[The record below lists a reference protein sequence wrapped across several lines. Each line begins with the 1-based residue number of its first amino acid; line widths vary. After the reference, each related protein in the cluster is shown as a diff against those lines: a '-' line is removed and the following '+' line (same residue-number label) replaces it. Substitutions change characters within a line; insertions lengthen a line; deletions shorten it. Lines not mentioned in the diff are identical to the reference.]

1 MSGSEPSSHG
11 RMLCDHCSQETSKAS
26 AITALIDGTTRHF
39 CCHGCLGVYELVH
52 SNSLDAFYNQRC
64 DWQPGPPATQVKLEA
79 AAFHD
84 TVTISGSESRI
95 ELLLSGIRCASCI
108 WLIEK
113 FLMKQEGLLSVRVN
127 YATHKATITWAS
139 KKIALDTILNA
150 ICSIGYLPHPSR
162 HNGSAELFA
171 QEKQELLLRFGT
183 AGFFS
188 MQLMLFTAALYA
200 GFFEGMEERYRLAFQ
215 LISWALATPVLFYS
229 GYPFLSS
236 AFRSLRLLTLNMDV
250 LVALGSL
257 SAYCYSIAMIILGG
271 EVFFDTASMII
282 TFILLGR
289 FLEAGSRLKAGNAMA
304 ELAELQPHEALL
316 ISDSGETIMVPI
328 TAVKIGGRIEVIPGD
343 RIPLDG
349 TVLDGQAEVNE
360 AMLTGESNPVL
371 KEPGSDVFAG
381 SFSMNG
387 RLRIKV
393 TGNASDTLLAQIIR
407 TVEDAQA
414 RKAPIQGIADKTAG
428 FFVPATSIL
437 ALATFLYWKLSSAS
451 TVTALM
457 NAVSVLVIA
466 CPCALGLATPLAILV
481 GTTAAGKRG
490 ILVKGGDIF
499 ETVSKTTT
507 VVLDKT
513 GTLTTGKPYMTDLHD
528 CGITPSF
535 MQNLAS
541 LEASSEHPTAYAI
554 VTAWQGELLKTE
566 QFRAIPGRGVSG
578 IIEGTLWRAGS
589 RAFMEEEG
597 IELQPLHESSASAL
611 EAEGKTIVMVAC
623 GNKLAGIIGLIDD
636 LREDALPLIAGLRK
650 KGLSL
655 KILTGDNQ
663 GVADYIA
670 AKCGI
675 TDVQAGLG
683 PLEKAEVIRALKAKG
698 ACVMMVGDGINDA
711 PALTEADIG
720 ITLGNASGIALESAS
735 VAILND
741 DLRLINTLMESSFK
755 CFSIIR
761 QNLVWAFS
769 YNFIALPLAVTG
781 VLHPIISAL
790 LMVTSSLVVVSNSL
804 RLQGRHEK
812 HLARESSDSRASFH
826 SRNIHDNYE

>member
-1 MSGSEPSSHG
+1 MQGSEHPSPDKV
-11 RMLCDHCSQETSKAS
+11 RCDHCLQETSKAS
-26 AITALIDGTTRHF
+26 AITATTKGETRYF

-64 DWQPGPPATQVKLEA
+64 DWQPGPPGTQVKLEA
-79 AAFHD
+79 AAFRD
-84 TVTISGSESRI
+84 TVTISGSESHI
-95 ELLLSGIRCASCI
+95 ELLLSGIRCASCV

-113 FLMKQEGLLSVRVN
+113 FLMKQEGILSVRVN
-127 YATHKATITWAS
+127 YATHKAVITWAS
-139 KKIALDTILNA
+139 ETIALDTILNA
-150 ICSIGYLPHPSR
+150 IRSIGYLPHPSR
-162 HNGSAELFA
+162 RNDSAKLFA
-171 QEKQELLLRFGT
+171 HEKQELLLRFGT

-215 LISWALATPVLFYS
+215 IISWALATPVLFYS

-236 AFRSLRLLTLNMDV
+236 AFRSLKRLTLNMDV

-257 SAYCYSIAMIILGG
+257 SAYCYSIAMIFYGG
-271 EVFFDTASMII
+271 ELFFDTSAMII

-289 FLEAGSRLKAGNAMA
+289 FLEAGSRLKAGNAIA

-316 ISDSGETIMVPI
+316 LSESGETSMVPI
-328 TAVKIGGRIEVIPGD
+328 AAVKIGNRIEIIPGD

-349 TVLDGQAEVNE
+349 TVVEGEAEVNE

-371 KEPGSDVFAG
+371 KEPGSKVFAG

-387 RLRIKV
+387 RLSIQV
-393 TGNASDTLLAQIIR
+393 TGNAENTLLARIIN
-407 TVEDAQA
+407 TVEEAQA

-428 FFVPATSIL
+428 YFVPATITL
-437 ALATFLYWKLSSAS
+437 ALATFLYWKLTTGSN
-451 TVTALM
+451 VTALM

-513 GTLTTGKPYMTDLHD
+513 GTLTTGKPSMTDSHD
-528 CGITPSF
+528 YGLTPTF
-535 MQNLAS
+535 MQHVAS
-541 LEASSEHPTAYAI
+541 LEAASEHPTGRAI
-554 VTAWQGELLKTE
+554 VAAWQGERLAVT
-566 QFRAIPGRGVSG
+566 QFRATPGRGVSG
-578 IIEGTLWRAGS
+578 IIEGEIWRAGS
-589 RAFMEEEG
+589 RAFMVQEQV
-597 IELQPLHESSASAL
+597 ELQPLHESCASAL
-611 EAEGKTIVMVAC
+611 EAEGKTLVMVAC
-623 GNKLAGIIGLIDD
+623 GQKLAGIIGLIDD
-636 LREDALPLIAGLRK
+636 LRPDALPLIAGLRN
-650 KGLSL
+650 KGFSL
-655 KILTGDNQ
+655 KMLTGDNQ
-663 GVADYIA
+663 GVANYIA
-670 AKCGI
+670 AKCAI

-683 PLEKAEVIRALKAKG
+683 PLEKAAVIRALKAKG
-698 ACVMMVGDGINDA
+698 ECVMMVGDGINDA
-711 PALTEADIG
+711 PALTEADTG
-720 ITLGNASGIALESAS
+720 ITLGHASGIALESAS

-741 DLRLINTLMESSFK
+741 DLRLINTLMESSTK

-761 QNLVWAFS
+761 QNLLWAFS
-769 YNFIALPLAVTG
+769 YNLIALPLAMSG

-790 LMVTSSLVVVSNSL
+790 LMVISSLVVVSNSL
-804 RLQGRHEK
+804 RLRGGRER
-812 HLARESSDSRASFH
+812 HLTVLH
-826 SRNIHDNYE
+826 SN

>member
-1 MSGSEPSSHG
+1 M
-11 RMLCDHCSQETSKAS
+11 KF
-26 AITALIDGTTRHF
+26 F
-39 CCHGCLGVYELVH
+39 CCHGCLGVYDLIH

-64 DWQPGPPATQVKLEA
+64 NWQAGPPATEVKLQA
-79 AAFHD
+79 SAFSD
-84 TVTISGSESRI
+84 TVTISGNEHRI
-95 ELLLSGIRCASCI
+95 ELMLSGIRCASCV

-113 FLMKQEGLLSVRVN
+113 FLMKIEGVVSIRVN
-127 YATHKATITWAS
+127 YATHKATITWS
-139 KKIALDTILNA
+139 EEKVTLDTILHS
-150 ICSIGYLPHPSR
+150 IRSIGYLPHPC
-162 HNGSAELFA
+162 HGNGTADLFA
-171 QEKQELLLRFGT
+171 QEKQDLLLRFGT

-188 MQLMLFTAALYA
+188 MQLMLFTVALYA
-200 GFFEGMEERYRLAFQ
+200 GFFEGIENRYRLAFQ

-229 GYPFLSS
+229 GYPFLSG
-236 AFRSLRLLTLNMDV
+236 ALHSLRRMSLNMDV

-257 SAYCYSIAMIILGG
+257 SAYFYSIVMIFYGG
-271 EVFFDTASMII
+271 EIFFDTASMII

-289 FLEAGSRLKAGNAMA
+289 FLEAGSRLKAGNAIA
-304 ELAELQPHEALL
+304 ELVELQPHEALL
-316 ISDSGETIMVPI
+316 ISDSGEATMVPAA
-328 TAVKIGGRIEVIPGD
+328 AVQNGEMIEIIPGD

-349 TVLDGQAEVNE
+349 RVVEGEAEVNE
-360 AMLTGESNPVL
+360 AMLTGESHPVL
-371 KEPGSDVFAG
+371 KTMGSEVFAG

-387 RLRIKV
+387 RLRIHV
-393 TGNASDTLLAQIIR
+393 TGNASNTLLAQIIR

-428 FFVPATSIL
+428 YFVPATIVL
-437 ALATFLYWKLSSAS
+437 ALATFLYWKLTSAS

-457 NAVSVLVIA
+457 NSVSVLVIA

-481 GTTAAGKRG
+481 GTTSAGKRG
-490 ILVKGGDIF
+490 ILIKGGDIF

-513 GTLTTGKPYMTDLHD
+513 GTITTGKPSMTDLQEY
-528 CGITPSF
+528 GRSPSF
-535 MQNLAS
+535 MQHVAS
-541 LEASSEHPTAYAI
+541 LEAASEHPTGRTIAA
-554 VTAWQGELLKTE
+554 AWQGELLKTE
-566 QFRAIPGRGVSG
+566 QFRARPGRGVSG
-578 IIEGTLWRAGS
+578 VIEKKLWRAGS
-589 RAFMEEEG
+589 RTFMEEEG
-597 IELQPLHESSASAL
+597 VELQPNHESYASML

-623 GNKLAGIIGLIDD
+623 NKKLAGIIGMIDD
-636 LREDALPLIAGLRK
+636 LREDALPLITELRN

-675 TDVQAGLG
+675 TDVHAGLG
-683 PLEKAEVIRALKAKG
+683 PLEKAAVIHALKQKG
-698 ACVMMVGDGINDA
+698 ECVMMVGDGINDA

-720 ITLGNASGIALESAS
+720 VTLGHASGIALESAS

-741 DLRLINTLMESSFK
+741 DLRLINTLIQSSSR

-769 YNFIALPLAVTG
+769 YNLIALPLAVTG

-790 LMVTSSLVVVSNSL
+790 LMVVSSLVVVSNSL
-804 RLQGRHEK
+804 RLK
-812 HLARESSDSRASFH
+812 K
-826 SRNIHDNYE
+826 I

>member
-1 MSGSEPSSHG
+1 MSGNKSSSPAKV
-11 RMLCDHCSQETSKAS
+11 LCDHCSQETIKAS
-26 AITALIDGTTRHF
+26 AITAFIDGKTRYF
-39 CCHGCLGVYELVH
+39 CCHGCLGVYELIH

-64 DWQPGPPATQVKLEA
+64 DWQPGPPATQVKLETT
-79 AAFHD
+79 AFRD
-84 TVTISGSESRI
+84 TVTINGKESRI
-95 ELLLSGIRCASCI
+95 DLMLSGIRCASCI

-113 FLMKQEGLLSVRVN
+113 FLMKHEGLLSARVN
-127 YATHKATITWAS
+127 YATHKATITWDS
-139 KKIALDTILNA
+139 EQITLDTILNA
-150 ICSIGYLPHPSR
+150 IRSIGYLPHPSR
-162 HNGSAELFA
+162 HNSSAELFA
-171 QEKQELLLRFGT
+171 HEKQELLLRFGT

-229 GYPFLSS
+229 GYPFLFS
-236 AFRSLRLLTLNMDV
+236 AFRSLRRLTLNMDV

-257 SAYCYSIAMIILGG
+257 SAYGYSIAMIVLGG
-271 EVFFDTASMII
+271 EVFFDTAAMII

-316 ISDSGETIMVPI
+316 LSESGETIMVAI
-328 TAVKIGGRIEVIPGD
+328 ATVKIGDRIEIIPGD

-349 TVLDGQAEVNE
+349 TVVEGEAEVNE

-371 KEPGSDVFAG
+371 KEPGSKVFAG

-387 RLRIKV
+387 RLSIRV
-393 TGNASDTLLAQIIR
+393 TGNAGNTLLARIIS
-407 TVEDAQA
+407 TVEEAQA
-414 RKAPIQGIADKTAG
+414 RKAPIQGVADKTAG
-428 FFVPATSIL
+428 YFVPATITL
-437 ALATFLYWKLSSAS
+437 ALATFLYWKLTTGN

-513 GTLTTGKPYMTDLHD
+513 GTITTGKPSMTDSHD
-528 CGITPSF
+528 YGLTPTF
-535 MQNLAS
+535 MQHIAS
-541 LEASSEHPTAYAI
+541 LEAASEHPTGRAI
-554 VTAWQGELLKTE
+554 VAAWQGERLRVT
-566 QFRAIPGRGVSG
+566 QFRATPGRGVSG
-578 IIEGTLWRAGS
+578 IMEGAIWRAGS
-589 RAFMEEEG
+589 RAFMVQEQV
-597 IELQPLHESSASAL
+597 ELQPLHESCASAL
-611 EAEGKTIVMVAC
+611 ETEGKTVVMVAC

-636 LREDALPLIAGLRK
+636 LRPDALPLIAGLRK

-663 GVADYIA
+663 GVANYIA
-670 AKCGI
+670 AKCAI
-675 TDVQAGLG
+675 TDVEAGLG
-683 PLEKAEVIRALKAKG
+683 PIEKAAVIRALKAKG
-698 ACVMMVGDGINDA
+698 ECVMMVGDGINDA
-711 PALTEADIG
+711 PALTEAETGD
-720 ITLGNASGIALESAS
+720 TLGHASGIALESAS

-741 DLRLINTLMESSFK
+741 DLRLINTLMESSMK

-761 QNLVWAFS
+761 QNLLWAFS
-769 YNFIALPLAVTG
+769 YNLIELPLAVSG

-790 LMVTSSLVVVSNSL
+790 LMVISSLVVVSNSL
-804 RLQGRHEK
+804 RLQGRNK
-812 HLARESSDSRASFH
+812 QNLTD
-826 SRNIHDNYE
+826 

>member
-1 MSGSEPSSHG
+1 MSESDTSGTEMV
-11 RMLCDHCSQETSKAS
+11 RCDHCLQETGKAS
-26 AITALIDGTTRHF
+26 AILLEINGESKIF
-39 CCHGCLGVYELVH
+39 CCKGCLGVYELIH

-64 DWQPGPPATQVKLEA
+64 DWQPGPPATEVKLQSS
-79 AAFHD
+79 AFSD
-84 TVTISGSESRI
+84 TVTITGNKHRI
-95 ELLLSGIRCASCI
+95 ELLLSGIRCASCV

-113 FLMKQEGLLSVRVN
+113 FLMKIEGVISIRVN
-127 YATHKATITWAS
+127 YATHKAAIIWS
-139 KKIALDTILNA
+139 GEKVSLDTILHS
-150 ICSIGYLPHPSR
+150 IRSIGYLPHPCHGS
-162 HNGSAELFA
+162 GSADLFA
-171 QEKQELLLRFGT
+171 QEKQDLLLRFGT

-200 GFFEGMEERYRLAFQ
+200 GFFEGIENRYRLGFQ
-215 LISWALATPVLFYS
+215 LISWAMATPVLFYS

-236 AFRSLRLLTLNMDV
+236 AIRSLRRMTLNMDV

-257 SAYCYSIAMIILGG
+257 SAYFYSIVMIFYGG
-271 EVFFDTASMII
+271 EMFFDTASMII

-289 FLEAGSRLKAGNAMA
+289 FLEAGSRLKAGNTIA

-316 ISDSGETIMVPI
+316 ISESGATAMVPA
-328 TAVKIGGRIEVIPGD
+328 TAVQNGEMIEIIPGD

-349 TVLDGQAEVNE
+349 RVVEGAAEVNE
-360 AMLTGESNPVL
+360 AMLTGESHPVL
-371 KEPGSDVFAG
+371 KTVGSEVFAG

-387 RLRIKV
+387 RLRIRV
-393 TGNASDTLLAQIIR
+393 TGNAGNTLLAQIIR

-428 FFVPATSIL
+428 YFVPTTILL

-457 NAVSVLVIA
+457 NSVSVLVIA

-481 GTTAAGKRG
+481 GTTNAGKRG

-513 GTLTTGKPYMTDLHD
+513 GTITTGKPSITDLQD
-528 CGITPSF
+528 YGISPTF
-535 MQNLAS
+535 IQHVAS
-541 LEASSEHPTAYAI
+541 LESASEHPTGRTIAA
-554 VTAWQGELLKTE
+554 AWQGELLNIK
-566 QFRAIPGRGVSG
+566 QFRATPGRGVSG
-578 IIEGTLWRAGS
+578 VIEATPWRVGS
-589 RAFMEEEG
+589 RVFMAEEG
-597 IELQPLHESSASAL
+597 VELQPIHESYASRL

-623 GNKLAGIIGLIDD
+623 NNKVAGIIGLIDD
-636 LREDALPLIAGLRK
+636 LREDALPLITGLRN
-650 KGLSL
+650 KGFSL
-655 KILTGDNQ
+655 TILTGDNQ

-683 PLEKAEVIRALKAKG
+683 PLEKAAVIHTLKQNG
-698 ACVMMVGDGINDA
+698 ECVMMVGDGINDA
-711 PALTEADIG
+711 PALTEANVG
-720 ITLGNASGIALESAS
+720 ITLGHASGIALESAG

-741 DLRLINTLMESSFK
+741 DLRLINTLIKSSSR

-769 YNFIALPLAVTG
+769 YNLIALPLAVTG

-790 LMVTSSLVVVSNSL
+790 LMVISSLVVVGNSL
-804 RLQGRHEK
+804 RLK
-812 HLARESSDSRASFH
+812 K
-826 SRNIHDNYE
+826 I

>member
-1 MSGSEPSSHG
+1 MSGSEQSSPE
-11 RMLCDHCSQETSKAS
+11 RLLCDHCTQETGKAL
-26 AITALIDGTTRHF
+26 AITALIDGETRYF

-52 SNSLDAFYNQRC
+52 SNSLDAFYSQRC
-64 DWQPGPPATQVKLEA
+64 DWQPGPPATEVKLQA
-79 AAFHD
+79 SAFSD
-84 TVTISGSESRI
+84 TVTVEGNQSRVD
-95 ELLLSGIRCASCI
+95 LMLSGIRCASCV

-113 FLMKQEGLLSVRVN
+113 FLMKQEGVLSARVN
-127 YATHKATITWAS
+127 YATHKATVTWAAEN
-139 KKIALDTILNA
+139 IALDTILNA
-150 ICSIGYLPHPSR
+150 IRSIGYLPHPCHGTGYS
-162 HNGSAELFA
+162 ELFA
-171 QEKQELLLRFGT
+171 REKQDLLLRFGT

-215 LISWALATPVLFYS
+215 LISWALASPVLFYS

-236 AFRSLRLLTLNMDV
+236 AFRSLRRLTLNMDV

-257 SAYCYSIAMIILGG
+257 SAYCYSIVMIFYGG
-271 EVFFDTASMII
+271 EVFFDTSAMII

-316 ISDSGETIMVPI
+316 LSENGETIMVPI
-328 TAVKIGGRIEVIPGD
+328 AAVKIGDRIEIIPGD

-349 TVLDGQAEVNE
+349 TVVDGEAEVNE
-360 AMLTGESNPVL
+360 AMLTGESNPML
-371 KEPGSDVFAG
+371 KEPGSNVFAG

-387 RLRIKV
+387 RLSIQV
-393 TGNASDTLLAQIIR
+393 TGNAGNTLLSRIIK
-407 TVEDAQA
+407 TVEEAQA
-414 RKAPIQGIADKTAG
+414 RKAPIQGLADKTAG
-428 FFVPATSIL
+428 YFVPATIIL
-437 ALATFLYWKLSSAS
+437 ALATFLYWKLTNGSN
-451 TVTALM
+451 VTALM

-513 GTLTTGKPYMTDLHD
+513 GTITTGKPSMTDLHN
-528 CGITPSF
+528 CGLTPSF
-535 MQNLAS
+535 MQHVAS
-541 LEASSEHPTAYAI
+541 LEAASEHPTGRTIAAE
-554 VTAWQGELLKTE
+554 WQGEPLKTT
-566 QFRAIPGRGVSG
+566 QFKATPGRGVSG
-578 IIEGTLWRAGS
+578 VIEGEIWRAGS
-589 RAFMEEEG
+589 RAFM
-597 IELQPLHESSASAL
+597 IQKQVELQPLHESCASAL
-611 EAEGKTIVMVAC
+611 EAEGKTVVMVAC

-636 LREDALPLIAGLRK
+636 LRPDALQLIAGLRN

-663 GVADYIA
+663 GVANFIA

-683 PLEKAEVIRALKAKG
+683 PLEKAAVIRALKAKG
-698 ACVMMVGDGINDA
+698 ECVMMVGDGINDA
-711 PALTEADIG
+711 PALTESDTG
-720 ITLGNASGIALESAS
+720 VTLGHASGIALESAS
-735 VAILND
+735 VAILKD
-741 DLRLINTLMESSFK
+741 DLRLINTLMESSSR

-769 YNFIALPLAVTG
+769 YNMIALPLAMLG

-804 RLQGRHEK
+804 RL
-812 HLARESSDSRASFH
+812 
-826 SRNIHDNYE
+826 RNI

>member
-1 MSGSEPSSHG
+1 MQGSEHSSPDKV
-11 RMLCDHCSQETSKAS
+11 RCDHCLQETNKAS
-26 AITALIDGTTRHF
+26 AITATIEGETRYF
-39 CCHGCLGVYELVH
+39 CCHGCLGVYELVK

-79 AAFHD
+79 AAFSD

-95 ELLLSGIRCASCI
+95 ELLLSGIRCASCV
-108 WLIEK
+108 WLVEK
-113 FLMKQEGLLSVRVN
+113 FLMKQEGMVSARVN
-127 YATHKATITWAS
+127 YATHKAVITWAS
-139 KKIALDTILNA
+139 ETIALDTILNA
-150 ICSIGYLPHPSR
+150 IRSIGYLPHPSR
-162 HNGSAELFA
+162 NNSSAELFA
-171 QEKQELLLRFGT
+171 HEKQELLLRFGT

-236 AFRSLRLLTLNMDV
+236 AFRSLRRLTLNMDV

-257 SAYCYSIAMIILGG
+257 SAYGYSIAMIFYGG
-271 EVFFDTASMII
+271 ELFFDTSAMII

-316 ISDSGETIMVPI
+316 LSESGETSMVPI
-328 TAVKIGGRIEVIPGD
+328 AAVKIGNRIEIIPGD

-349 TVLDGQAEVNE
+349 TVVEGEAEVNE

-371 KEPGSDVFAG
+371 KEPGSKVFAG

-387 RLRIKV
+387 RLSIQV
-393 TGNASDTLLAQIIR
+393 TGNAENTLLARIIN
-407 TVEDAQA
+407 TVEEAQA
-414 RKAPIQGIADKTAG
+414 RKAPIQGVADKTAG
-428 FFVPATSIL
+428 YFVPATITL
-437 ALATFLYWKLSSAS
+437 ALATFLYWKLTTGN

-513 GTLTTGKPYMTDLHD
+513 GTITTGKPSMTDSHD
-528 CGITPSF
+528 YGLTPTF
-535 MQNLAS
+535 MQHIAS
-541 LEASSEHPTAYAI
+541 LEAASEHPTGRAI
-554 VTAWQGELLKTE
+554 VAAWQGERLAVT
-566 QFRAIPGRGVSG
+566 QFRATPGRGVSG
-578 IIEGTLWRAGS
+578 IMEGAIWRAGS
-589 RAFMEEEG
+589 RAFMVQEQV
-597 IELQPLHESSASAL
+597 ELQPLHESCASAL
-611 EAEGKTIVMVAC
+611 ETEGKTVVMVAC

-636 LREDALPLIAGLRK
+636 LREDTLPLIAGLRK

-663 GVADYIA
+663 GVANYIA
-670 AKCGI
+670 AKCAI
-675 TDVQAGLG
+675 TDVEAGLG
-683 PLEKAEVIRALKAKG
+683 PIEKAAVIRALKAKG
-698 ACVMMVGDGINDA
+698 ECVMMVGDGINDA
-711 PALTEADIG
+711 PALTEADTG
-720 ITLGNASGIALESAS
+720 VTLGHASGIALESAS

-741 DLRLINTLMESSFK
+741 DLRLINTLMESSTK

-761 QNLVWAFS
+761 QNLLWAFS
-769 YNFIALPLAVTG
+769 YNLIALPLAVSG

-790 LMVTSSLVVVSNSL
+790 LMVISSLVVVSNSL
-804 RLQGRHEK
+804 RLQGRNKKNLTE
-812 HLARESSDSRASFH
+812 
-826 SRNIHDNYE
+826 

>member
-1 MSGSEPSSHG
+1 MSGSEHSSPE
-11 RMLCDHCSQETSKAS
+11 RVLCDHCSQETIRTS
-26 AITALIDGTTRHF
+26 AITALIEGKTRYF
-39 CCHGCLGVYELVH
+39 CCHGCLGVYELIH

-64 DWQPGPPATQVKLEA
+64 NWQPGPPATLVKLEA
-79 AAFHD
+79 AAFRD
-84 TVTISGSESRI
+84 TVTVQGNESRI
-95 ELLLSGIRCASCI
+95 DLILSGIRCASCV

-113 FLMKQEGLLSVRVN
+113 FLMKQEGVLSTRVN
-127 YATHKATITWAS
+127 YATHKATITWVS
-139 KKIALDTILNA
+139 DKIVLDTILNA
-150 ICSIGYLPHPSR
+150 IRSIGYLPHPSR
-162 HNGSAELFA
+162 GNADADIFA
-171 QEKQELLLRFGT
+171 HEKQELLLRFGT

-200 GFFEGMEERYRLAFQ
+200 GFFEGMEDRYRLAFQ
-215 LISWALATPVLFYS
+215 LISWALATPVVFYA

-236 AFRSLRLLTLNMDV
+236 AFRSLRRLTLNMDV

-257 SAYCYSIAMIILGG
+257 SAYGYSIAMIILGG

-316 ISDSGETIMVPI
+316 LSQNGETTMVPI
-328 TAVKIGGRIEVIPGD
+328 AAVKIGDRIKIVPGD

-349 TVLDGQAEVNE
+349 TVIDGDAEVNE
-360 AMLTGESNPVL
+360 SMLTGESNPML
-371 KEPGSDVFAG
+371 KEPGSTVFAG
-381 SFSMNG
+381 SFSLNG
-387 RLRIKV
+387 QLIIQV
-393 TGNASDTLLAQIIR
+393 TGNAGNTLLSRIIR

-414 RKAPIQGIADKTAG
+414 RKAPIQGLADKTAG
-428 FFVPATSIL
+428 YFVPATVTL
-437 ALATFLYWKLSSAS
+437 ALATFLYWKLTNGN
-451 TVTALM
+451 TVIALM

-490 ILVKGGDIF
+490 ILIKGGDIF

-513 GTLTTGKPYMTDLHD
+513 GTITTGKPSITDLHEY
-528 CGITPSF
+528 GLSPSF
-535 MQNLAS
+535 MQHLTS
-541 LEASSEHPTAYAI
+541 LEAASEHPTGRAI
-554 VTAWQGELLKTE
+554 VASWQGERLAVT
-566 QFRAIPGRGVSG
+566 QFRATPGRGVSG
-578 IIEGTLWRAGS
+578 NIEGDIWRAGS
-589 RAFMEEEG
+589 RAFMLQEQV
-597 IELQPLHESSASAL
+597 ELQPLHKNCASSL
-611 EAEGKTIVMVAC
+611 EAEGKTVVMVAC
-623 GNKLAGIIGLIDD
+623 GQKLAGIIGLIDD

-655 KILTGDNQ
+655 KILTGDSQ

-683 PLEKAEVIRALKAKG
+683 PLEKAAVIRALKAKG
-698 ACVMMVGDGINDA
+698 ECVMMVGDGINDA

-720 ITLGNASGIALESAS
+720 VTLGHASGIALESAS
-735 VAILND
+735 IAILKD
-741 DLRLINTLMESSFK
+741 DLRLINTLMESSTK
-755 CFSIIR
+755 CFAIIR

-769 YNFIALPLAVTG
+769 YNLIALPLAVSG

-790 LMVTSSLVVVSNSL
+790 LMVISSLVVVSNSL
-804 RLQGRHEK
+804 RLRGSHEK
-812 HLARESSDSRASFH
+812 HLTRESIGSISAPQQL
-826 SRNIHDNYE
+826 IL

>member
-1 MSGSEPSSHG
+1 MSGSEQSSPK
-11 RMLCDHCSQETSKAS
+11 RVLCDHCSQETSKAS
-26 AITALIDGTTRHF
+26 AITALIDGKTRYF
-39 CCHGCLGVYELVH
+39 CCHGCLGVYELIH

-64 DWQPGPPATQVKLEA
+64 DWQPGPPATEVKLQA
-79 AAFHD
+79 SAFSD
-84 TVTISGSESRI
+84 TVTITGREHQI
-95 ELLLSGIRCASCI
+95 ELLLSGIRCASCV

-113 FLMKQEGLLSVRVN
+113 FLMKQDGLLSVRVN
-127 YATHKATITWAS
+127 YATHKATITWNS
-139 KKIALDTILNA
+139 EIIALDTILNA
-150 ICSIGYLPHPSR
+150 IRSIGYLPHPS
-162 HNGSAELFA
+162 HGTGNSALFA

-188 MQLMLFTAALYA
+188 MQLMLFSAALYA
-200 GFFEGMEERYRLAFQ
+200 GFFEGMEERYKLAFQ

-236 AFRSLRLLTLNMDV
+236 AFRSLRRLTLNMDV

-257 SAYCYSIAMIILGG
+257 SAYCYSIAMIALGG

-316 ISDSGETIMVPI
+316 LSENGETTMVPI
-328 TAVKIGGRIEVIPGD
+328 AAVKIGERIEVIPGD

-349 TVLDGQAEVNE
+349 TVVDGEAEVNE
-360 AMLTGESNPVL
+360 SMLTGESNPVL
-371 KEPGSDVFAG
+371 KAVGSEVFAG
-381 SFSMNG
+381 SFSVNG
-387 RLRIKV
+387 RLRIRV
-393 TGNASDTLLAQIIR
+393 TGNAGDTLLAQIIR

-428 FFVPATSIL
+428 YFVPATIIL
-437 ALATFLYWKLSSAS
+437 ALATFLYWKLTSAS
-451 TVTALM
+451 TVTAMM

-490 ILVKGGDIF
+490 ILIKGGDIF

-513 GTLTTGKPYMTDLHD
+513 GTITTGKPSMTDLHEY
-528 CGITPSF
+528 GLTPSF
-535 MQNLAS
+535 MQHVAS
-541 LEASSEHPTAYAI
+541 LEAASEHPAGRAI
-554 VTAWQGELLKTE
+554 VAAWEGERLAVT
-566 QFRAIPGRGVSG
+566 QFKATPGRGVSG
-578 IIEGTLWRAGS
+578 IIEGEIWLAGS
-589 RAFMEEEG
+589 RAFMAEKYVG
-597 IELQPLHESSASAL
+597 LKPFHENCASSL
-611 EAEGKTIVMVAC
+611 EAEGKTVVMVAC
-623 GNKLAGIIGLIDD
+623 GSKLAGIIGLIDD
-636 LREDALPLIAGLRK
+636 LRPDALPLIAGLRK
-650 KGLSL
+650 KGLTL
-655 KILTGDNQ
+655 KILTGDNR
-663 GVADYIA
+663 GVASYIA
-670 AKCGI
+670 ARCGI

-683 PLEKAEVIRALKAKG
+683 PLEKAAVIRTLKAKG
-698 ACVMMVGDGINDA
+698 ECVMMVGDGINDA
-711 PALTEADIG
+711 SALTEADTG
-720 ITLGNASGIALESAS
+720 VTLGHASGIALESAR
-735 VAILND
+735 VAILKD
-741 DLRLINTLMESSFK
+741 DLQLINTLMESSSK

-769 YNFIALPLAVTG
+769 YNLIALPLAMSG

-804 RLQGRHEK
+804 RLQGHHEK
-812 HLARESSDSRASFH
+812 HLTRESIGSIRAPEQL
-826 SRNIHDNYE
+826 IP

>member
-1 MSGSEPSSHG
+1 MSGSEQSSPE
-11 RMLCDHCSQETSKAS
+11 RVLCDHCSQETIKTS
-26 AITALIDGTTRHF
+26 AITANIGGETKHF

-64 DWQPGPPATQVKLEA
+64 DWQPGPPATEVKLQA
-79 AAFHD
+79 SAFSD
-84 TVTISGSESRI
+84 TVIIEGNESCI
-95 ELLLSGIRCASCI
+95 NLMLAGLRCASCV

-113 FLMKQEGLLSVRVN
+113 FLMKQDGLLSVRVN
-127 YATHKATITWAS
+127 YATHKATIIWNS
-139 KKIALDTILNA
+139 EIIALDTILNA
-150 ICSIGYLPHPSR
+150 IRSIGYLPHPCR
-162 HNGSAELFA
+162 GTGSSDLFA
-171 QEKQELLLRFGT
+171 QEKQDLLLRFGT

-200 GFFEGMEERYRLAFQ
+200 GFFEGMEERYKLAFQ

-236 AFRSLRLLTLNMDV
+236 AFRSLRRLTLNMDV

-257 SAYCYSIAMIILGG
+257 SAYGYSIAMIFLGG
-271 EVFFDTASMII
+271 EIFFDTAAMII

-316 ISDSGETIMVPI
+316 LSESGETTMVPI
-328 TAVKIGGRIEVIPGD
+328 AAVKIGDRIEIIPGD

-349 TVLDGQAEVNE
+349 TVVEGEAEVNE
-360 AMLTGESNPVL
+360 SMLTGESNPTL
-371 KEPGSDVFAG
+371 KEPGIEVFAG

-387 RLRIKV
+387 RLSIQV
-393 TGNASDTLLAQIIR
+393 TGNAGNTLLSQIIR
-407 TVEDAQA
+407 TVEEAQA

-428 FFVPATSIL
+428 YFVPATIIL
-437 ALATFLYWKLSSAS
+437 ALATFLYWKLTVGSS
-451 TVTALM
+451 VTALM

-499 ETVSKTTT
+499 ETLSKTTT

-513 GTLTTGKPYMTDLHD
+513 GTLTTGQPSMTDLHD
-528 CGITPSF
+528 YGLTPSF
-535 MQNLAS
+535 MQHIAS
-541 LEASSEHPTAYAI
+541 LEAASEHPSGRAI
-554 VTAWQGELLKTE
+554 LAAWHGELLKTT
-566 QFRAIPGRGVSG
+566 QFRATPGRGVSG
-578 IIEGTLWRAGS
+578 IIEGEIWRAGS
-589 RAFMEEEG
+589 KAFMVQEK
-597 IELQPLHESSASAL
+597 IELQPLHESCASAL
-611 EAEGKTIVMVAC
+611 EAEGKSVVMVSC
-623 GNKLAGIIGLIDD
+623 GSKLAGIIGLIDD
-636 LREDALPLIAGLRK
+636 LRPDVLPLIAGLRK

-663 GVADYIA
+663 GVANYIA

-683 PLEKAEVIRALKAKG
+683 PLEKAAVIRALKAKG

-711 PALTEADIG
+711 PALTEADTG
-720 ITLGNASGIALESAS
+720 VTLGHASGIALESAS
-735 VAILND
+735 VAILKD
-741 DLRLINTLMESSFK
+741 DLRLINTLMESSSK

-761 QNLVWAFS
+761 QNLLWAFS
-769 YNFIALPLAVTG
+769 YNLIALPLAVSG

-804 RLQGRHEK
+804 RLK
-812 HLARESSDSRASFH
+812 
-826 SRNIHDNYE
+826 NI